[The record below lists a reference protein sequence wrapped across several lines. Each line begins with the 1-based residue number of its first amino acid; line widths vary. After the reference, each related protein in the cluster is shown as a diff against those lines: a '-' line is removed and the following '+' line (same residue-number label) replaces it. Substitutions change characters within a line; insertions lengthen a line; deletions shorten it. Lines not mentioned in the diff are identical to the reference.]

1 MKTGTE
7 QIKRLILGALKKSN
21 ARLDGVKYGAFADA
35 LAGEIYALI
44 GDEMSKRDWNMIHG
58 VPDDLEKLIRR
69 LERVL
74 GGYTFKRDEK
84 SLEVYRWVQ
93 EQPEEKLK
101 AFIVWATD
109 PERVKFIGKY
119 RNNPGAI
126 QFDWEQAK
134 PKEPTFTKNSDGSL
148 YV

>member
-1 MKTGTE
+1 MNFGYYDIQKIIY
-7 QIKRLILGALKKSN
+7 QNAISAKYPGASK
-21 ARLDGVKYGAFADA
+21 FAKDTA
-35 LAGEIYALI
+35 KLVWAMIEERQ
-44 GDEMSKRDWNMIHG
+44 GDMSKRDWNMIHG
-58 VPDDLEKLIRR
+58 VPDDLEKLIKR
-69 LERVL
+69 LERTL

-109 PERVKFIGKY
+109 PERVQFIGKY

-134 PKEPTFTKNSDGSL
+134 PKEQTFVKNEDGSL